1 MRSPSI
7 LSEASVKPSFF
18 LTTPA
23 KKPRTECCCQSVAFM
38 MAAMVVPFCR
48 RSSARTA
55 CCFEGEGKGDV
66 ADADFIAATPDA
78 ASDFDR
84 LGPLALALQLPFM
97 QVSESMGNHD
107 SKIVDAASVD

>member
-1 MRSPSI
+1 MRSSPVFSERRFS
-7 LSEASVKPSFF
+7 LSLF

-55 CCFEGEGKGDV
+55 CCFEDEGKGAF
-66 ADADFIAATPDA
+66 ADAAFIAATPDA
-78 ASDFDR
+78 VSDFDR
-84 LGPLALALQLPFM
+84 LGPLALEVPF
-97 QVSESMGNHD
+97 
-107 SKIVDAASVD
+107 AARDDLRT